1 MQMLKNTLLTV
12 ATFLACCFPV
22 FAQSEP
28 NLETLTEVVTSP
40 TTFAICK
47 AVDVGSTVY
56 LLSHGLGVEAN
67 PVVAASMQ
75 IGGYVPLI
83 AFSVGLYYLIKY
95 ANRPEVTGLAN
106 VVTCGVAAHN
116 LLLIR

>member
-1 MQMLKNTLLTV
+1 MK
-12 ATFLACCFPV
+12 
-22 FAQSEP
+22 
-28 NLETLTEVVTSP
+28 
-40 TTFAICK
+40 
-47 AVDVGSTVY
+47 
-56 LLSHGLGVEAN
+56 
-67 PVVAASMQ
+67 

-95 ANRPEVTGLAN
+95 ANEPVATGVAN